1 MRHPDGWRGV
11 VQPHRLV
18 WRRQRQIRRKTC
30 LRHRRHPTSLL
41 ISDLFTYNR
50 VAHKG
55 LATDCLSRQLEPVAI
70 AICQGAS
77 NGTTRHW
84 MAKMAERPR
93 KILICSCEDTIPLDG
108 ARVERACRGADV
120 VRGRQLCRAELDRV
134 RDAAAGGQPIAVA
147 CTQEAPL
154 FSEQGHETA
163 MTFVNIRET
172 AGWSKD
178 AKTAGPKIAALIAAA
193 GEVMP
198 DVPVVS
204 LTSAGSTLLYG
215 KDERVVEAARLLKD
229 HLDVTVLV
237 GKDDAILPPSTTEF
251 PLLKGTIRTASGHL
265 GAFKLR
271 VDNYAAPAPSSRD
284 RLNFAAPRDDVELQS
299 DVLIDLS
306 GGAPLFSSPDLRD
319 GYLRAD
325 PRDAAAVLRT
335 VLKARDLS
343 GTFEKPRYIAFTEY
357 LCAHS
362 RSNIVG
368 CHRCLDLCPTGAIT
382 PNGDHVAIDAQICA
396 GCGQC
401 AAACPTGAAGYAL
414 PPADSLLRK
423 LRVLLAA
430 FLETGGVQPVLLF
443 HDADHGRPLIEALAR
458 YGDGLPANVLPV
470 EVNEITQLGL
480 ETLAAAFAYG
490 ATAVRFLLRAK
501 PRHDV
506 SGVNKT
512 IAFGQTIVAGL
523 GFDGPRIA
531 SIETDDPEVLGQML
545 RAIDVVGAVGRPA
558 TFVAVGK
565 KREVLQLALRELH
578 AAAPAPVDVIA
589 LPEGA
594 PFGKVDVNVDGCT
607 LCLSCVSACP
617 TGALADDPE
626 RPMLRFTEDACVQCG
641 LCRATCPEKV
651 ITLVPQIDFRAAT
664 ASSHVVKQE
673 DPFLCIRCGTP
684 FGVKSTVERVAAKLE
699 GKHWMYK
706 DSKHR
711 LDLVKMCADCR
722 VQVTAEENF
731 DPFGAPQR
739 PRLRT
744 TEDYL
749 RARQEK
755 GES

>member
-1 MRHPDGWRGV
+1 
-11 VQPHRLV
+11 
-18 WRRQRQIRRKTC
+18 
-30 LRHRRHPTSLL
+30 
-41 ISDLFTYNR
+41 
-50 VAHKG
+50 
-55 LATDCLSRQLEPVAI
+55 
-70 AICQGAS
+70 
-77 NGTTRHW
+77 
-84 MAKMAERPR
+84 MAERPR

-108 ARVERACRGADV
+108 APVERACRGADV
-120 VRGRQLCRAELDRV
+120 LRGRQLCRAELDRV
-134 RDAAAGGQPIAVA
+134 RDAAAGGPAIAIA

-154 FSEQGHETA
+154 FREQRGETA

-178 AKTAGPKIAALIAAA
+178 AKAAGPKIAALIAAA

-198 DVPVVS
+198 DVPVVT
-204 LTSAGSTLLYG
+204 LTSEGSALLYG
-215 KDERVVEAARLLKD
+215 SDEQVVEAAGLLKD
-229 HLDVTVLV
+229 HLGVTVLIS
-237 GKDDAILPPSTTEF
+237 KDDAISPPSATEF
-251 PLLKGTIRTASGHL
+251 PLFKGTIRTASGHL

-271 VDNYAAPAPSSRD
+271 LDNYAAPAPSSRD
-284 RLNFAAPRDDVELQS
+284 RLNFAPSRDGVELQC

-306 GGAPLFSSPDLRD
+306 GGAPLLSSPDLRD

-325 PRDAAAVLRT
+325 PKDAAAVLRT
-335 VLKARDLS
+335 VLKARELS
-343 GTFEKPRYIAFTEY
+343 GTFEKPRYIAFTEH

-368 CHRCLDLCPTGAIT
+368 CRRCLDLCPAGAIT

-414 PPADSLLRK
+414 PPADALLRR
-423 LRVLLAA
+423 LRVLFAT
-430 FLETGGVQPVLLF
+430 FLESGGVQPVLLF

-480 ETLAAAFAYG
+480 EALAGAFAYG
-490 ATAVRFLLRAK
+490 ATAVRLLLRAK

-506 SGVNKT
+506 GGLNKT

-523 GFDGPRIA
+523 GFDGSRIA
-531 SIETDDPEVLGQML
+531 SIETDDPDVLGQALRAIEVLGAARRL
-545 RAIDVVGAVGRPA
+545 AS
-558 TFVAVGK
+558 FVAVGK
-565 KREVLQLALRELH
+565 KREVLQLSLRELH
-578 AAAPAPVDVIA
+578 AAASAPVDVIA
-589 LPEGA
+589 LPDGA
-594 PFGKVDVNVDGCT
+594 PFGKVDVKIDGCT

-617 TGALADDPE
+617 TGALSDDPE

-651 ITLVPQIDFRAAT
+651 ITLKPQIDFGAAT
-664 ASSHVVKQE
+664 ASSLVLKQE
-673 DPFLCIRCGTP
+673 DPFVCIRCGTP

-749 RARQEK
+749 RARREE
-755 GES
+755 GEG